1 MTEKNIETMKLASE
15 KMIGALIPFTDQ
27 LNKREQVYVA
37 IMTAGYLIGRYDIN
51 AESCSRE
58 LIVCAEAYRKL
69 IK

>member
-1 MTEKNIETMKLASE
+1 MTDKNIETIKLASE
-15 KMIGALIPFTDQ
+15 KMIGGLIPFTDQ
-27 LNKREQVYVA
+27 LNKKEQVYA
-37 IMTAGYLIGRYDIN
+37 ALMAAGYLIARYDIN